1 MAKPAGFIT
10 YSKSGLSF
18 FSKYLKK
25 HRPLGRNHWD
35 IVAGAYNQRAADRG
49 FPADEVNSDDDGDD
63 DSDDTDEIN
72 SALDDANDDNGRF
85 DVFGVTATVLGQ
97 TGSSGSARV

>member
-1 MAKPAGFIT
+1 
-10 YSKSGLSF
+10 
-18 FSKYLKK
+18 
-25 HRPLGRNHWD
+25 
-35 IVAGAYNQRAADRG
+35 
-49 FPADEVNSDDDGDD
+49 ADEVNSDDDGDD